1 MQGSSEFV
9 GNNNRMAVI
18 SLISGLVSWLLW
30 FLTGCLSLL
39 TLGLASICLAPVGIL
54 TPIGWIVAVVT
65 GHMGLSEIKKT
76 RESGR
81 GMAIAGLVMGYVG
94 LAFILLTICAVVAMV
109 ALGMTIPFIE
119 ELSY

>member
-1 MQGSSEFV
+1 MQEGTDFIST
-9 GNNNRMAVI
+9 NNRLAITSM
-18 SLISGLVSWLLW
+18 ISGLVSWLLW
-30 FLTGCLSLL
+30 VVTGCLSLL

-76 RESGR
+76 GEPGR

-94 LAFILLTICAVVAMV
+94 LGLILLSICAIVAMV
-109 ALGMTIPFIE
+109 ALGMTIPFLE

>member
-76 RESGR
+76 REPGR
-81 GMAIAGLVMGYVG
+81 GMAIAGLIMGYVG

>member
-1 MQGSSEFV
+1 MQEGTEFV
-9 GNNNRMAVI
+9 ANNNRMAVT
-18 SLISGLVSWLLW
+18 SMISGLVAWLLS
-30 FLTGCLSLL
+30 LVTGCLSLL

-76 RESGR
+76 GEPGR
-81 GMAIAGLVMGYVG
+81 GMAIAGLIMGYFG
-94 LAFILLTICAVVAMV
+94 LALILLSICAVVAML
-109 ALGMTIPFIE
+109 ALGMTIPFLE

>member
-1 MQGSSEFV
+1 MQQSSEFV
-9 GNNNRMAVI
+9 GNNNRMAII

-54 TPIGWIVAVVT
+54 TPIGWLVAVIT

-76 RESGR
+76 GEPGR
-81 GMAIAGLVMGYVG
+81 GMAIAGLVMGYAG
-94 LAFILLTICAVVAMV
+94 LAFILLSICAIVA
-109 ALGMTIPFIE
+109 ALAMGMTIPFLE
-119 ELSY
+119 GMSY